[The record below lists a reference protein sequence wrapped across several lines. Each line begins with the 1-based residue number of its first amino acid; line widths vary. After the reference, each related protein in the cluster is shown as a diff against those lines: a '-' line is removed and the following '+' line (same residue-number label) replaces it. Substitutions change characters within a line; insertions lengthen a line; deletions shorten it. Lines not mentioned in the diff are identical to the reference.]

1 MSYTDLQT
9 LRGLSSPVEYGSGIE
24 YADGML
30 ALRFDTNDVN
40 YNEEDHDDAT
50 TMEASSSLNLQLGL
64 WLNGTDGCH
73 DIVAGQLDDN
83 ISRLFHYLILETPIP
98 TMTYLRIGYEFDNP
112 AFGYSENPALYARAF
127 RTIVNACIAQYSASV
142 CQSKISY
149 VFHSWAA
156 GVPDGTILSDYYP
169 GDEYVDWIGVSIFSQ
184 LYDPS
189 RYKYA
194 VGDPSTVRHVLD
206 FAQQHDKPIMIGEST
221 PFGGILHLSDPWND
235 WFIPVLHLIDE
246 YDITLW
252 CYIHCNWNEQTMWH
266 NTGFGDSRLTVNTTV
281 LTLWQDQVLQN
292 NPRFERMMP
301 TNTTGTPDGGEKAA
315 AAGTLMWSMSWTT
328 TTRALTILVVVVGA
342 VMVLL
347 HRWWWPR
354 RTTRAQ
360 QPTAAGY
367 QPIPACRKEEEE
379 IQ

>member
-9 LRGLSSPVEYGSGIE
+9 LRGLSSPVDYGSGVE
-24 YADGML
+24 YANGML
-30 ALRFDTNDVN
+30 ALRYNDN
-40 YNEEDHDDAT
+40 GSFHNNDSEDHPF
-50 TMEASSSLNLQLGL
+50 LNLQLGL
-64 WLNGTDGCH
+64 WLNGTIGCH
-73 DIVAGQLDDN
+73 DIVSGYLDDN

-112 AFGYSENPALYARAF
+112 AFGYAENPALYARAF
-127 RTIVNACIAQYSASV
+127 RTIVEACIVQYSVSV

-169 GDEYVDWIGVSIFSQ
+169 GDEYVDWIGISIFSQ

-194 VGDPSTVRHVLD
+194 VGDLSTVRHVLD
-206 FAQQHDKPIMIGEST
+206 FAQQHEKPIMIGEST

-235 WFIPVLHLIDE
+235 WFVPVLHLIDE
-246 YDITLW
+246 YDISLW
-252 CYIHCNWNEQTMWH
+252 CYIHCNWNDQAMWR
-266 NTGFGDSRLTVNTTV
+266 TAGFGDSRLTVNTTV

-292 NPRFERMMP
+292 NPRFEMMMP

-315 AAGTLMWSMSWTT
+315 AAGTLMWSMRSWTTT

-347 HRWWWPR
+347 HRWWWWPR
-354 RTTRAQ
+354 RIT

-379 IQ
+379 EEEIQ